1 VTDRPRTLSPGPL
14 NLRPRP
20 PVNEPP
26 KHVIAEYVHKAQSVT
41 CVCGWEGSSASPDG
55 RTSDWTRHVMAN
67 REGKR

>member
-26 KHVIAEYVHKAQSVT
+26 KHVIAEYVHKTQSVT
-41 CVCGWEGSSASPDG
+41 CVCGWAGSSASPDG